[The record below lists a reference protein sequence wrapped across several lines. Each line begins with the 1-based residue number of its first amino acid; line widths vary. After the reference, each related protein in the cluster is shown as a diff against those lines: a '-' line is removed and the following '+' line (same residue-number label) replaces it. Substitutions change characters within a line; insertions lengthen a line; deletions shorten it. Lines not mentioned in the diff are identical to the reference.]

1 MATMDFKDIMAAVD
15 AASPSQ
21 KKKLAQKLKIGGASG
36 GGGDYAAQAAGLDA
50 YIKQLDKIAATEE
63 TIALKLKAK
72 QEFAEAE
79 LNAIKQKIAE
89 GKGIND
95 DLFKELKAKQDALML
110 AEQEIDLIR
119 QKAARVE
126 EVLQAS
132 NQLGAS
138 IGNALAPFEKSPIF
152 NFANLNMFVDAMQG
166 GAAGM
171 VDMVKSGFVGFI
183 EGVIGGFIKAAFA
196 VDEFESSIGRM
207 TQQFFPDFEDG
218 TATAREFAREMR
230 EGANEM
236 ANYYVTM
243 EDYGEAA
250 GNAWRNVSELAH
262 QDADLQRSLAK
273 STSALML
280 WGASADDVSG
290 AYQNLNKVVGM
301 SLDEVGQSTIDIA
314 SLAVDINVP
323 IDQIMSD
330 LNNMLP
336 SLAKLG
342 PTAVDS
348 FKDLAIQSKR
358 TGLEIQKIL
367 NLTDQFDTFEGAA
380 EMSGQLNAA
389 LGGNFVNAMDMMMET
404 DPVAR
409 FEQMTDAIDQA
420 GLSFDDMSYYQ
431 RQFFA
436 NAMGLESVQ
445 DLAMMM
451 SGDMSALGSEVN
463 MTQRD
468 YEDMA
473 EAAAKQATLQEKFD
487 AALQKIMQTLV
498 DDGLLD
504 DLHQMFDDFREGEG
518 PLVAIESAMKAV
530 AEVFKMIAPIVLWLV
545 EHPFFTM
552 FVIGGMTAVN
562 VVGAFVERIGSL
574 KDRLTGANKAMS
586 EGADAASNLAEEGG
600 NLADRLSGGAEATE
614 DLTTQLDEAQE
625 SMSGAQEQFEGL
637 SETLTDT
644 EVPDAGGITD
654 IGDAAEDAG
663 PKAGT
668 ASGGLMKMA
677 LAVLAIGAGIGLAAL
692 GMAQFVK
699 AFEGFEADE
708 IYAIATAIGVFL
720 AGMILLVVG
729 LLYFAPAALTAGA
742 AFSPLAG
749 VMLALGAAMLLAG
762 IGMAMFV
769 GSFKDMSA
777 DKITA
782 IAGAIGMLG
791 VAMLGAAAAVMA
803 FGNPIAA
810 AGLVVLTGVM
820 LLLNMAIRDML
831 SVISGMD
838 ANILAPLGAIFSI
851 MSEGVDGT
859 VSSEFTEIA
868 RVLKDD
874 MDFDDVSEMGEMLRE
889 LKSASDSVGTLARTS
904 TSSSGNQSV
913 QVELSLDAAATRA
926 LLNGEAVTA
935 VGQLT
940 QRGFGN

>member
-1 MATMDFKDIMAAVD
+1 MDLKDIMAAVD
-15 AASPSQ
+15 AASPSD
-21 KKKLAQKLKIGGASG
+21 KKKLAQKLKIGGAG
-36 GGGDYAAQAAGLDA
+36 GGRGGDYAAQAAGLEA
-50 YIKQLDKIAATEE
+50 YIKQLDKVQATEE

-72 QEFAEAE
+72 QEFAEAD
-79 LNAIKQKIAE
+79 LNLTKQKIAE

-95 DLFKELKAKQDALML
+95 DLIKELKAKQDALLL

-183 EGVIGGFIKAAFA
+183 EGVIGGFIKATFA

-207 TQQFFPDFEDG
+207 TQQFFPKLTDSTD
-218 TATAREFAREMR
+218 TAREFAREMR
-230 EGANEM
+230 QGANEM

-250 GNAWRNVSELAH
+250 GNAWRNVSELSEA
-262 QDADLQRSLAK
+262 DADLQRSLAN

-301 SLDEVGQSTIDIA
+301 SLEQVGQSTVDIA
-314 SLAVDINVP
+314 SLAIDINVP
-323 IDQIMSD
+323 IERMMSD
-330 LNNMLP
+330 FNNMLP

-389 LGGNFVNAMDMMMET
+389 LGGNFVNAMDMMTET
-404 DPVAR
+404 DPVKR

-463 MTQRD
+463 MTSRD

-473 EAAAKQATLQEKFD
+473 KAAAKQATLQEKFD
-487 AALQKIMQTLV
+487 AALQEIMQTLV
-498 DDGLLD
+498 EDGLLD
-504 DLHQMFDDFREGEG
+504 DLHQMFDDFREGRG
-518 PLVAIESAMKAV
+518 PLVAIEGAMKAV
-530 AEVFKMIAPIVLWLV
+530 AEVFKLIAPLILLMV
-545 EHPFFTM
+545 ENPIISM
-552 FVIGGMTAVN
+552 FIIGSMTALN
-562 VVGAFVERIGSL
+562 VVGSL
-574 KDRLTGANKAMS
+574 VDSVGKLTDRFGQARDAMS
-586 EGADAASNLAEEGG
+586 GSADAAENLAEEGG
-600 NLADRLSGGAEATE
+600 NLADRLSGGAEATD
-614 DLTTQLDEAQE
+614 DLTTQLEEAQE
-625 SMSGAQEQFEGL
+625 SMSGAQEQFEGI

-644 EVPDAGGITD
+644 EAPDASAITD

-663 PKAGT
+663 EKGGK
-668 ASGGLMKMA
+668 ASGGLIQMGA
-677 LAVLAIGAGIGLAAL
+677 AILLIGAGIGLAAL
-692 GMAQFVK
+692 GMAQIVK

-708 IYAIATAIGVFL
+708 IYAIAAAIAVFL
-720 AGMILLVVG
+720 GGMILLVVG

-810 AGLVVLTGVM
+810 TGLVVLTGVM

-889 LKSASDSVGTLARTS
+889 LRSASDSVGTLARTS

-913 QVELSLDAAATRA
+913 QVELSLDAAATEA
-926 LLNGEAVTA
+926 LLNGQAVTA
-935 VGQLT
+935 TGQIV
-940 QRGFGN
+940 QNQFGN

>member
-1 MATMDFKDIMAAVD
+1 LDLKDIMAAVD
-15 AASPSQ
+15 AASPSD
-21 KKKLAQKLKIGGASG
+21 KKKLAQKLKIGGAG
-36 GGGDYAAQAAGLDA
+36 GGRGGDYAAQAAGLDA
-50 YIKQLDKIAATEE
+50 YIKQLDKVAATEE

-79 LNAIKQKIAE
+79 LNVIKQKIAA
-89 GKGIND
+89 GQAD
-95 DLFKELKAKQDALML
+95 DTIFKDLKAKQDALLL

-183 EGVIGGFIKAAFA
+183 EGVIGGFIKATFA

-207 TQQFFPDFEDG
+207 TQQFFPKLTDSTD
-218 TATAREFAREMR
+218 TAREFAREMR

-262 QDADLQRSLAK
+262 QDADLQRSLAN

-301 SLDEVGQSTIDIA
+301 SLDQVGQSTIDIA

-389 LGGNFVNAMDMMMET
+389 LGGNFVNAMDMMTET
-404 DPVAR
+404 DPVKR

-463 MTQRD
+463 MTSRD

-473 EAAAKQATLQEKFD
+473 KAAAKQATLQEKFD
-487 AALQKIMQTLV
+487 AALQEIMQTLV
-498 DDGLLD
+498 EDGLLD
-504 DLHQMFDDFREGEG
+504 DLHQMFDDFRQGKG
-518 PLVAIESAMKAV
+518 PLVAIEGAMKAV
-530 AEVFKMIAPIVLWLV
+530 AEVFKMIAPLITLMV
-545 EHPFFTM
+545 ENPIISLFI
-552 FVIGGMTAVN
+552 IGTITAIN
-562 VVGAFVERIGSL
+562 VVGAFVERIGTL
-574 KDRLTGANKAMS
+574 RDRLGGTTDKMAELS
-586 EGADAASNLAEEGG
+586 EEGG
-600 NLADRLSGGAEATE
+600 NLADRLNGGAEAT
-614 DLTTQLDEAQE
+614 DDFTTQLEEAGDQA
-625 SMSGAQEQFEGL
+625 SGAQEDFENL
-637 SETLTDT
+637 FTDT
-644 EVPDAGGITD
+644 EPPDPEPITDFGDATEEAGGK
-654 IGDAAEDAG
+654 GEA
-663 PKAGT
+663 

-677 LAVLAIGAGIGLAAL
+677 IAVLAIGAGIGLAAA
-692 GMAQFVK
+692 GMALFVG
-699 AFEGFEADE
+699 AFEGFSTEQ
-708 IYAIATAIGVFL
+708 IYAIVAAIGVFL
-720 AGMILLVVG
+720 LGMALMVFVLLK
-729 LLYFAPAALTAGA
+729 FAPAALLAGGTMSA
-742 AFSPLAG
+742 AFTPLAL
-749 VMLALGAAMLLAG
+749 VMLSLGAAMLMAG
-762 IGMAMFV
+762 AGMAIFV
-769 GSFKDMSA
+769 RSFKDMSA
-777 DKITA
+777 EKITA

-791 VAMLGAAAAVMA
+791 IALLGAAAAVMA
-803 FGNPIAA
+803 FGNPIAT
-810 AGLVVLTGVM
+810 AGLATLTGVI
-820 LLLNMAIRDML
+820 LLLNVALGTMVAQL
-831 SVISGMD
+831 SSLD
-838 ANILAPLGAIFSI
+838 ANILAPLGAILTV
-851 MSEGVDGT
+851 MSEGVDST

-874 MDFDDVSEMGEMLRE
+874 MDFDDISDMGEMLRE

-913 QVELSLDAAATRA
+913 QVELSLDAAATTA

-935 VGQLT
+935 IGQLT
-940 QRGFGN
+940 QSGFGN